1 MYYFIEV
8 TIIAE
13 NLNRLI
19 EGAFVIHGAQGLNR
33 AVNKR
38 TGGDIVDDRWQELR
52 RLWKQAATSGI
63 IPDILPLH
71 IQESWMRCKRQGVD
85 PFLRTNPY
93 LASPMELRERK
104 QRQTEL
110 LSIANPIME
119 KLSKLVKGSDFI
131 VVLADNDGYILEAYG
146 DDSAFEFG
154 KLSNFVVEACW
165 AEALLGTNGVGTPLV
180 TGEPVQAI
188 GPQHWSLAA
197 HNATCSGA
205 PIRNPLGQIIG
216 CLNMTG
222 DYRKAHPHT
231 LGMVVAGVGAIEN
244 QLRLQQESNYKQAI
258 MASLSEGVVVLDKEN
273 KITHMNSIAVKMF
286 GLSNVNWSLMTI
298 DHLFQKISGL
308 EKVIPL
314 IEKSQPTSDE
324 LIQFRVNQTWVKCTV
339 TVRTLQAVKGGQK
352 GTVLVFSETDRVNR
366 LVKKIGGAKAQLTF
380 KDIVGCHPAIAK
392 VIGTARKVALSSSH
406 VLLTGESGTGK
417 EVFAQAIHN
426 ESYRAQFPF
435 VAINCAAIPRELMGS
450 ELFGYVEGAFTGARR
465 GGNPGKFEF
474 ADGGTIFLD
483 EIGEMPLE
491 LQAHLLRVIE
501 EKKIT
506 RLGGQEVIPVD
517 VRIITATNRNL
528 KDEVAKGNFREDL
541 FYRLNVINLML
552 PPLRDRISDIA
563 LLALYFAESIGKRLG
578 KSQIV
583 IESEA
588 LGAMK
593 RYPWPGNVRE
603 LQNTIERAL
612 NLIAGTTVKLEHLPL
627 NLTESLSQAVSNHYS
642 GTSIKEAEI
651 NTIINV
657 LQKHGGNRK
666 RAAMELGIAR
676 STLYRKL
683 DEFRIS

>member
-1 MYYFIEV
+1 MDEQW
-8 TIIAE
+8 
-13 NLNRLI
+13 L
-19 EGAFVIHGAQGLNR
+19 
-33 AVNKR
+33 
-38 TGGDIVDDRWQELR
+38 ELR
-52 RLWKQAATSGI
+52 RFWKQATTTNF
-63 IPDILPLH
+63 IPDGLPLH
-71 IQESWMRCKRQGVD
+71 ISESWARCKEKGVD
-85 PFLRTNPY
+85 PFLKTNPY
-93 LASPMELRERK
+93 LASSRELRERK
-104 QRQTEL
+104 QRQKEL
-110 LSIANPIME
+110 LTIANPIIE
-119 KLSKLVKGSDFI
+119 KLARLVKGSDFI
-131 VVLADNDGYILEAYG
+131 VVLADQDGYILEAHG
-146 DDSAFEFG
+146 DASAFEFG
-154 KLSNFVVEACW
+154 KLSNLIVEACW
-165 AEALLGTNGVGTPLV
+165 AEKLLGTNGVGTPLV
-180 TGEPVQAI
+180 TGEPIQVL

-205 PIRNPLGQIIG
+205 PIRDPLGQIIG

-258 MASLSEGVVVLDKEN
+258 MESLSEGVVVLDKDN
-273 KITHMNSIAVKMF
+273 KITHMNSVAAKLF
-286 GLSNVNWSLMTI
+286 GVSVIECSQMPI
-298 DHLFQKISGL
+298 DNLFQKVAGL

-314 IEKSQPTSDE
+314 VQKSQPVNDE

-339 TVRTLQAVKGGQK
+339 TVRTLQAVKGGQQ

-366 LVKKIGGAKAQLTF
+366 LFKQIGGAKAQLTF
-380 KDIVGCHPAIAK
+380 KDIVGVHPAIMK
-392 VIGTARKVALSSSH
+392 IINTARKVALSSSH

-426 ESYRAQFPF
+426 ESYRARFPF

-483 EIGEMPLE
+483 EIGEMPLD
-491 LQAHLLRVIE
+491 LQANLLRVIE

-517 VRIITATNRNL
+517 IRIITATNRDL
-528 KDEVAKGNFREDL
+528 KDEVEKGNFRSDL

-552 PPLRDRISDIA
+552 PPLRDHNSDIV
-563 LLALYFAESIGKRLG
+563 LLALHFAKSIGKRYFAKHVGKHLE
-578 KSQIV
+578 KSQIT
-583 IESEA
+583 IESDA
-588 LGAMK
+588 LEAMK
-593 RYPWPGNVRE
+593 SYSWPGNIRE

-612 NLIAGTTVKLEHLPL
+612 NLLTDTTIKLEHLPQ
-627 NLTESLSQAVSNHYS
+627 NITGSLLPKVTFECT
-642 GTSIKEAEI
+642 GTSIKEVEM
-651 NTIINV
+651 NTIINI

-666 RAAMELGIAR
+666 RAAMELGISR

-683 DEFRIS
+683 DEFHLV

>member
-1 MYYFIEV
+1 MD
-8 TIIAE
+8 
-13 NLNRLI
+13 N
-19 EGAFVIHGAQGLNR
+19 Q
-33 AVNKR
+33 
-38 TGGDIVDDRWQELR
+38 WQELR
-52 RLWKQAATSGI
+52 EFWKQATTYGI
-63 IPDILPLH
+63 ISDILPLH
-71 IQESWMRCKRQGVD
+71 IRESWMRCKEQGVD
-85 PFLRTNPY
+85 PFLKKNPY
-93 LASPMELRERK
+93 LASSVELKERK
-104 QRQTEL
+104 KQQAEL
-110 LSIANPIME
+110 LSIAKPVMK
-119 KLSKLVKGSDFI
+119 KLSILVKGSDFI
-131 VVLADNDGYILEAYG
+131 VVLADHDGYILEIYG
-146 DDSAFEFG
+146 DESAFEFG
-154 KLSNFVVEACW
+154 KLSNFMIEACW
-165 AEALLGTNGVGTPLV
+165 AERLLGTNGIGTPLV
-180 TGEPVQAI
+180 TGEPVQVL

-205 PIRNPLGQIIG
+205 PIRDHLGQIIG

-222 DYRKAHPHT
+222 DYRKAHKHT
-231 LGMVVAGVGAIEN
+231 LGMVVAGADAIEN
-244 QLRLQQESNYKQAI
+244 QLCLQQESNYKQAI
-258 MASLSEGVVVLDKEN
+258 MESLSEGVLVLDKN
-273 KITHMNSIAVKMF
+273 KKITHMNSIAAKML
-286 GLSNVNWSLMTI
+286 GVSMVEWSLMPI
-298 DHLFQKISGL
+298 AELFRQVSGL
-308 EKVIPL
+308 EKIMQL

-324 LIQFRVNQTWVKCTV
+324 LIQFRVNQTWVKCTI
-339 TVRTLQAVKGGQK
+339 TVRTLQVLKGVQK

-380 KDIVGCHPAIAK
+380 KNIVGCHPAITK
-392 VIGTARKVALSSSH
+392 VISTARKVALSWSH

-426 ESYRAQFPF
+426 ESYRARFPF

-501 EKKIT
+501 DKKIT

-528 KDEVAKGNFREDL
+528 KDEVANGNFREDL
-541 FYRLNVINLML
+541 FYRLNVINLTL
-552 PPLRDRISDIA
+552 PPLRDRISDIV
-563 LLALYFAESIGKRLG
+563 LLALYFAEIMGKQLG
-578 KSQIV
+578 KGQIT
-583 IESEA
+583 IEAEA
-588 LGAMK
+588 LDAMK

-612 NLIAGTTVKLEHLPL
+612 NLLTGTIIKLEHLPP
-627 NLTESLSQAVSNHYS
+627 NITVSPFQSASNNYS

-657 LQKHGGNRK
+657 LQRNSGNRK

-683 DEFRIS
+683 DEFRLK